1 MNALT
6 FYFMAPPVLQ
16 ILGNVSFLALY
27 LGGTTSVS
35 RSTVSL
41 LTDNIL
47 LFRIVRRHSFQRN
60 HAVL

>member
-27 LGGTTSVS
+27 LGGVVFT
-35 RSTVSL
+35 
-41 LTDNIL
+41 IL
-47 LFRIVRRHSFQRN
+47 S
-60 HAVL
+60 

>member
-27 LGGTTSVS
+27 LGGVAWTIRFMVQ
-35 RSTVSL
+35 
-41 LTDNIL
+41 LT
-47 LFRIVRRHSFQRN
+47 R
-60 HAVL
+60 